1 MREASAQR
9 MRQSYEYRIRRFA
22 SRLDDDD
29 DGDIEEGSQAYQ
41 RLRRKV
47 LEAERAEIIRQRN
60 RGDITDEIMRRI
72 ERDIDLEDARLEI
85 GR

>member
-1 MREASAQR
+1 
-9 MRQSYEYRIRRFA
+9 MRQAYEFRIRRFA
-22 SRLDDDD
+22 SRLDEED